1 MIKIRVLQ
9 TVKTFD
15 TFNSAGELVAKK
27 KFLVGL
33 LSESVTK
40 HLL

>member
-9 TVKTFD
+9 TVKTFG
-15 TFNSAGELVAKK
+15 TFNSAGELAKK